1 MPVLTAISVLKY
13 RPQKARREIPD
24 DRARG
29 LFLIVQPSGA
39 KSWAV
44 RLRRPNG
51 APAKLTLGKVDLAET
66 ETSDAPVFG
75 GALTLGQARE
85 LATQIDR
92 RRARG
97 EDVVAQYQADKER
110 KRGAAE
116 QRASN
121 SFGACAVEFFK
132 TYKTRRGT
140 RPRRWRDDAH
150 VLGLRFALS
159 DEPVGEP
166 AIAKGSVADVW
177 RDRPVSEIDGH
188 DIHTVVDQARKSSDG
203 RARKLYGAISVL
215 FGWLQRQRR
224 VTVNPA
230 HGVWRPGP
238 PPSRERVL
246 SDDEIVTFWKATGH
260 MSAPAGAMFKLLLL
274 TGCRLREASGMRR
287 SELDES
293 GAWVLPPARTK
304 NHRTLTL
311 PLPPLALQAIAD
323 VPPIEGPFVFTNNG
337 RKPLRSFSD
346 LKLQLDA
353 EMAKIAGKPITP
365 FGCTI

>member
-1 MPVLTAISVLKY
+1 M
-13 RPQKARREIPD
+13 
-24 DRARG
+24 
-29 LFLIVQPSGA
+29 
-39 KSWAV
+39 
-44 RLRRPNG
+44 
-51 APAKLTLGKVDLAET
+51 
-66 ETSDAPVFG
+66 
-75 GALTLGQARE
+75 
-85 LATQIDR
+85 
-92 RRARG
+92 
-97 EDVVAQYQADKER
+97 
-110 KRGAAE
+110 
-116 QRASN
+116 
-121 SFGACAVEFFK
+121 
-132 TYKTRRGT
+132 
-140 RPRRWRDDAH
+140 
-150 VLGLRFALS
+150 LGLRFALS

-246 SDDEIVTFWKATGH
+246 SDDEIVTLWKATGH

-287 SELDES
+287 SELDDS
-293 GAWVLPPARTK
+293 GAWVLPPARTR

-365 FGCTI
+365 FVLHDLRRTFASGLAGLRVPPHVIEATINHASGQVSGIAAIYNRFQYEDEKASALLRWSQHVENLVADKPRRNVVPISSSKKRGRR